1 MSECIQ
7 AGQAP
12 QFPLPFSH
20 AVRSGDHVYVS
31 GQVGVDP
38 ATLVK
43 DGDTIESQT
52 VRAFRNIELILNAA
66 GLTLDHVVKVNA
78 ILSKGEDSPGLQ
90 QSLRRHHEGA
100 ISGEND
106 GPCRHRRLPGRD
118 RRDRQRDFRSGRS
131 KVSSESG
138 RSARLFA
145 VAGLLHETNTFAP
158 FATEIEA
165 FSKEWIRGG
174 GSFCRTL

>member
-78 ILSKGEDSPGLQ
+78 ILSKGEDSPGYNKAYAGIMKAPYPARTTVHAGIGDYLVEIDVIA
-90 QSLRRHHEGA
+90 SATSVR
-100 ISGEND
+100 GE
-106 GPCRHRRLPGRD
+106 
-118 RRDRQRDFRSGRS
+118 
-131 KVSSESG
+131 
-138 RSARLFA
+138 AR
-145 VAGLLHETNTFAP
+145 
-158 FATEIEA
+158 
-165 FSKEWIRGG
+165 
-174 GSFCRTL
+174 